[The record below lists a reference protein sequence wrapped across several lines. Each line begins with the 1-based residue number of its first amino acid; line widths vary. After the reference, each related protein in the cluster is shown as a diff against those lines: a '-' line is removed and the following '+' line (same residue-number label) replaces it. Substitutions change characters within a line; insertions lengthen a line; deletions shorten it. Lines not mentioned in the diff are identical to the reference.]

1 METFYRL
8 YAKFPEQSKYK
19 PLDLAT
25 GTQVTNLIHATMIP
39 EWKLKWL
46 EDMYTE
52 NPEISFKLE
61 KIK

>member
-1 METFYRL
+1 METYYRL
-8 YAKFPEQSKYK
+8 YAKFEGQTRFK
-19 PLDLAT
+19 PLDLT
-25 GTQVTNLIHATMIP
+25 TNQQVTNLIHATMIP

-46 EDMYTE
+46 EDIYTS

>member
-1 METFYRL
+1 METSYRL
-8 YAKFPEQSKYK
+8 YAKFEGQQRYK
-19 PLDLAT
+19 PLDLT
-25 GTQVTNLIHATMIP
+25 TNQQVTNLIHATMIP

-46 EDMYTE
+46 EDIYAS